1 LASNLACRVDRRG
14 THQTDVDKR
23 EASSMVSVRTR
34 RTFALRDVLMPVTGV
49 HRAVVAFALL
59 VFAVCVDGGCA
70 NAQQT
75 FQTIAPHVLLMDA
88 DSHSVLFEKAA
99 DELVTPASTAKIM
112 TAEIVFREIKEGR
125 LKLDDEF
132 LISENA
138 WRRGGAMAGGS
149 SMFAALNS
157 KIRVEDLIRGLVI
170 QSGND
175 AAIALAEG
183 VSGSEGAFATTMT
196 KRARELGLTQSTFT
210 NPWGRGDP
218 DMKVTPREIAQLA
231 DHLIRTYPDLYKYFS
246 EREFTWNK
254 IRQLNRNPLLTLDIG
269 ADGLKTGNIDESGYG
284 IVASAVQ
291 NGQRLILAMYG
302 LKNAKDRAEEARK
315 ILLWGFRSFE
325 SKTVFQ
331 NGETIGSAAVYGGE
345 IGSVPLVANGAVKV
359 LNPHGSSEKLSAKI
373 IYQGPLIPPVAA
385 GQVVAHL
392 KVWRGTTEALDI
404 PLKAARRV
412 EIGSLPRRAL
422 DAGLEFATS
431 LFRKYLIKS

>member
-1 LASNLACRVDRRG
+1 MVRVRAGRP
-14 THQTDVDKR
+14 
-23 EASSMVSVRTR
+23 
-34 RTFALRDVLMPVTGV
+34 FLALRNVLKPASGAPSAAGCLAIVL
-49 HRAVVAFALL
+49 AICLCSP
-59 VFAVCVDGGCA
+59 FAV
-70 NAQQT
+70 AQQT
-75 FQTIAPHVLLMDA
+75 FQTIAPHVFLMDA
-88 DSHSVLFEKAA
+88 DSHSVLFEKGA
-99 DELVTPASTAKIM
+99 DELVTPASTAKVM

-149 SMFAALNS
+149 SMFAVLNS
-157 KIRVEDLIRGLVI
+157 KIRLEDLIRGLVI

-183 VSGSEGAFATTMT
+183 VSGSEGAFATTMN

-218 DMKVTPREIAQLA
+218 DMKVTSREMGFLA
-231 DHLIRTYPDLYKYFS
+231 DHLIRTYPDLYKYFA

-284 IVASAVQ
+284 IVASAVE

-302 LKNAKDRAEEARK
+302 LKSAKERAEEARK

-325 SKTVFQ
+325 SKTVFAD
-331 NGETIGSAAVYGGE
+331 GETIGTASVYGGE
-345 IGSVPLVANGAVKV
+345 IGSVPLRAKGAVKV
-359 LNPHGSSEKLSAKI
+359 LNPRGSNEKLSAKI
-373 IYQGPLIPPVAA
+373 IYRGPLIPPVAE

-404 PLKAARRV
+404 PLETARRV
-412 EIGSLPRRAL
+412 DTGSLPRRAL

-431 LFRKYLIKS
+431 LFRKYFIKS

>member
-1 LASNLACRVDRRG
+1 MRRIVATLA
-14 THQTDVDKR
+14 T
-23 EASSMVSVRTR
+23 
-34 RTFALRDVLMPVTGV
+34 
-49 HRAVVAFALL
+49 ALL
-59 VFAVCVDGGCA
+59 AVCLSSGFTV
-70 NAQQT
+70 AQQT
-75 FQTIAPHVLLMDA
+75 FQTVAPHVLLMDA

-99 DELVTPASTAKIM
+99 DDLVTPASTAKIM

-218 DMKVTPREIAQLA
+218 DMKVTAREIALLA

-246 EREFTWNK
+246 EREFTWNR

-302 LKNAKDRAEEARK
+302 LKNSKDRAEEARK

-325 SKTVFQ
+325 SRTVFED
-331 NGETIGSAAVYGGE
+331 GETIGSAAVYGGE
-345 IGSVPLVANGAVKV
+345 IGSVPLRAKAAVKV
-359 LNPHGSSEKLSAKI
+359 LNPRGSSEKLSAKI
-373 IYQGPLIPPVAA
+373 VYQGPLIPPVAE
-385 GQVVAHL
+385 GQLVGHL
-392 KVWRGTTEALDI
+392 KVWRGTTEVLDI
-404 PLKAARRV
+404 PLEAGRRV
-412 EIGSLPRRAL
+412 ETGSLPRRAL

-431 LFRKYLIKS
+431 LIRKYFTKS

>member
-1 LASNLACRVDRRG
+1 MVRVRAGRAFLTLRNVLKPAADAPSAAECLAFVLALCLC
-14 THQTDVDKR
+14 
-23 EASSMVSVRTR
+23 S
-34 RTFALRDVLMPVTGV
+34 P
-49 HRAVVAFALL
+49 
-59 VFAVCVDGGCA
+59 FAV
-70 NAQQT
+70 AQQT
-75 FQTIAPHVLLMDA
+75 FQTIAPHVFLMDA

-99 DELVTPASTAKIM
+99 DELVTPASTAKVM

-125 LKLDDEF
+125 LTLDNEF

-149 SMFAALNS
+149 SMFAVLNS
-157 KIRVEDLIRGLVI
+157 KIRLEDLIRGLVI

-183 VSGSEGAFATTMT
+183 ISGSEGAFATTMN
-196 KRARELGLTQSTFT
+196 KRARELGLSQSTFT

-218 DMKVTPREIAQLA
+218 DMKVTSREMGFLA
-231 DHLIRTYPDLYKYFS
+231 DHLIRTYPDLYKYFA

-284 IVASAVQ
+284 IVASAVE

-302 LKNAKDRAEEARK
+302 LKSAKERAEEARK

-325 SKTVFQ
+325 SKTVFED
-331 NGETIGSAAVYGGE
+331 GETIGTASVYGGE
-345 IGSVPLVANGAVKV
+345 IGSVPLRAKGAVKV
-359 LNPHGSSEKLSAKI
+359 LNPRGSNEKLSAKI
-373 IYQGPLIPPVAA
+373 TYRGPLIPPVAE

-404 PLKAARRV
+404 PLETARRV
-412 EIGSLPRRAL
+412 DTGSLPRRAL
-422 DAGLEFATS
+422 DAGLEFAAN
-431 LFRKYLIKS
+431 LFRKYFIKS

>member
-1 LASNLACRVDRRG
+1 
-14 THQTDVDKR
+14 
-23 EASSMVSVRTR
+23 MVRVRTGR
-34 RTFALRDVLMPVTGV
+34 PLALRNVLKPVSGLYGTALSLV
-49 HRAVVAFALL
+49 IVLCAVCLCSP
-59 VFAVCVDGGCA
+59 FAV
-70 NAQQT
+70 AQQT
-75 FQTIAPHVLLMDA
+75 FQTIAPHVFLMDV

-218 DMKVTPREIAQLA
+218 DMKVTPHEIAVLA

-284 IVASAVQ
+284 IVASAVE

-302 LKNAKDRAEEARK
+302 LKSAKDRAEEARK

-325 SKTVFQ
+325 SKTVFEV
-331 NGETIGSAAVYGGE
+331 GETIGTASVYGGE
-345 IGSVPLVANGAVKV
+345 IGSVPLRAKGAMKV
-359 LNPHGSSEKLSAKI
+359 LNPRGSNERLSAKI
-373 IYQGPLIPPVAA
+373 VYQGPLIPPVAE
-385 GQVVAHL
+385 GQMVAHL

-404 PLKAARRV
+404 PLETTRRV
-412 EIGSLPRRAL
+412 ETGSLPRRAL

-431 LFRKYLIKS
+431 LFRKYFTKS